1 LFSLDLSAKRFTI
14 RIPGVVI
21 MVLDLKT
28 VEALSPDQASLKAAA
43 KLMKPGKWPLRAQN
57 NGAGLIWGECQGS
70 GANPYRVIGDVND
83 HGYKCTCPS
92 RKFPCKHTLALMWM
106 YADSAADFTDQDTPE
121 WVTDWLGRRR
131 KTTAAARPAGDAPVA
146 SKSLAEAQEK
156 EPEEALD
163 PKVIARREQAALKRA
178 ADTERTIR
186 DGLDELE
193 QWIADQLRL
202 GLSGFLQDFNARCRR
217 IAARLVDA
225 KAAALASRVD
235 EMPARLM
242 ALPSEERLDATVTE
256 LGKLVLL
263 ARAWRTTPDNP
274 EIRRSVA
281 SAENREQ
288 ILANPDALRIRS
300 NWEVLGEDI
309 QTRRD
314 GLVSQSTWLLDLMS
328 DTPRFALL
336 LDFFPASAG
345 RRSSAFTSG
354 ERFDAE
360 LVFYPAT
367 LPLRALIAE
376 RGPVCVEVHDAPWPG
391 FSDHGDPLCLFAD
404 ALDAA
409 PWTLTAPIILP
420 AGRICAQ
427 ESGPLWWRSL
437 DGDGGLPVDGDIPL
451 AAQGVDLDACAAMWT
466 GTRVQLLAAQTCYG
480 RIGFHEQ

>member
-1 LFSLDLSAKRFTI
+1 MFSLELSAKRERTVS
-14 RIPGVVI
+14 RGWVT
-21 MVLDLKT
+21 MVLDLNT

-57 NGAGLIWGECQGS
+57 AQAGLIWGECQGS
-70 GANPYRVIGDVND
+70 GANPYRVIADVND

-92 RKFPCKHTLALMWM
+92 RKFPCKHSLALMWM
-106 YADSAADFTDQDTPE
+106 YADSATDFTALDTPE

-131 KTTAAARPAGDAPVA
+131 KAAGAAPRSGNMPDAPKNLVA
-146 SKSLAEAQEK
+146 AQET
-156 EPEEALD
+156 EPEEATD
-163 PKVIARREQAALKRA
+163 PKVLARRAEAARKRA

-202 GLSGFLQDFNARCRR
+202 GLSGFLQEFTERCRR

-242 ALPSEERLDATVTE
+242 VLPGEERIDAAVSE

-263 ARAWRTTPDNP
+263 ARAWRAAPDNP
-274 EIRRSVA
+274 EIRRAVA
-281 SAENREQ
+281 SSENREEV
-288 ILANPDALRIRS
+288 LANPDAPRIHS
-300 NWEVLGEDI
+300 TWEVLGEHI
-309 QTRRD
+309 ETRRD
-314 GLVSQSTWLLDLMS
+314 GLVSQSTWLLDLKS
-328 DTPRFALL
+328 TTPRFALL

-360 LVFYPAT
+360 LVFYPAAR
-367 LPLRALIAE
+367 PLRALIAE
-376 RGPVCVEVHDAPWPG
+376 RGPAADEFNDAPWPG
-391 FSDHGDPLCLFAD
+391 FGDLGDPLCLFAD

-409 PWTLTAPIILP
+409 PWTLAAPIVLP
-420 AGRICAQ
+420 AGRVCTQ
-427 ESGPLWWRSL
+427 KSGDLWWRSL
-437 DGDGGLPVDGDIPL
+437 DGASGLPIAGGIPL
-451 AAQGVDLDACAAMWT
+451 VAQGIDLDACAAMWT
-466 GTRVQLLAAQTCYG
+466 GARVQLLAAQTRYG
-480 RIGFHEQ
+480 RLGFHE